1 MLKMKTRKPK
11 SITILICALALML
24 VMYNCKKKDDPLPD
38 KPDEEIT
45 KELDDIKVAPVT
57 ITPPAPVESTEANVE
72 TSAKAGELNSGLGS
86 ITDANSIPASVTT
99 AATEV
104 TAAISE
110 SELNTLS
117 NVDAALINAVKE
129 GGEIP
134 AEVKAAL
141 DHAASNPALQEYLP
155 TFTLP
160 TVNGTAVTGRTATSP
175 NLVTPQ
181 QLAANESIEAVQ
193 DASDVCVAAAESAY
207 QAKKTELDA
216 SKSAKDAEITAAYN
230 AAIAPL
236 AAEEEACKA
245 GIPAKFAAYRAAIDE
260 QVASALANLERVK
273 PFIGP
278 LYPILKALINIQAL
292 NAYAGLNNLEAAS
305 LAACTA
311 KTAAATTNA
320 QAARDAN
327 LAASQAAYDAALAS
341 AAEVRAKLIASC
353 HNQGGGN

>member
-1 MLKMKTRKPK
+1 MKTKRPK

-38 KPDEEIT
+38 KPNEEIT
-45 KELDDIKVAPVT
+45 KELDDIEVGPVT
-57 ITPPAPVESTEANVE
+57 IAPPAPVVSTEASVE
-72 TSAKAGELNSGLGS
+72 ASAKAAEVNGALDG
-86 ITDANSIPASVTT
+86 ITDANSIPASVST

-104 TAAISE
+104 SAAISE
-110 SELNTLS
+110 SELATLS
-117 NVDAALINAVKE
+117 NVDAALISAVKE

-141 DHAASNPALQEYLP
+141 DHAASNSALQEYLP

-160 TVNGTAVTGRTATSP
+160 TVDGVAISARIATAP
-175 NLVTPQ
+175 NLVSPQ
-181 QLAANESIEAVQ
+181 QLAVNESIEAIQ
-193 DASDVCVAAAESAY
+193 EASDVCVAAAEATF
-207 QAKKTELDA
+207 QAKKSTLDA

-236 AAEEEACKA
+236 VADEAACKA
-245 GIPAKFAAYRAAIDE
+245 GIPATFAAYRTAIDT
-260 QVASALANLERVK
+260 QVNSALANLERVK

-292 NAYAGLNNLEAAS
+292 NAYSSLNNLEAAS

-327 LAASQAAYDAALAS
+327 LAASQAAYDVALA
-341 AAEVRAKLIASC
+341 AATEVRAKLIASC